1 MTWPAPPGA
10 SYNLGA
16 TWSTGDAVKAIKQLL
31 RPERLRQVPEQ
42 FSWVDQALVQQ
53 HFIDR
58 CEARSAALYL
68 FLVTVSDAQGLS
80 YYGAATLAR
89 RLHLSDEQFA
99 AARQQL
105 IELDLIA
112 YRSPLYQV
120 LALPGTVAAPVPD
133 AAASRAQPAAGG
145 QPVSLATLL
154 QLAQQRRA

>member
-1 MTWPAPPGA
+1 M
-10 SYNLGA
+10 
-16 TWSTGDAVKAIKQLL
+16 
-31 RPERLRQVPEQ
+31 
-42 FSWVDQALVQQ
+42 QQ

-58 CEARSAALYL
+58 CEARSATLYL

-89 RLHLSDEQFA
+89 RLRLSDEQFA

-120 LALPGTVAAPVPD
+120 LALPGTVAAQRPAP
-133 AAASRAQPAAGG
+133 RAPATAGATTSANTGG

-154 QLAQQRRA
+154 QLAQQRRG

>member
-1 MTWPAPPGA
+1 
-10 SYNLGA
+10 
-16 TWSTGDAVKAIKQLL
+16 VKAIKQLL

-89 RLHLSDEQFA
+89 RLRLSDEQFA

-105 IELDLIA
+105 IDLDLIA

-120 LALPGTVAAPVPD
+120 LALPGTGGGAPHHEANSRRRD
-133 AAASRAQPAAGG
+133 APRRRVWVRASCSARSGSRTSG
-145 QPVSLATLL
+145 DC
-154 QLAQQRRA
+154 

>member
-1 MTWPAPPGA
+1 MK
-10 SYNLGA
+10 S
-16 TWSTGDAVKAIKQLL
+16 IKQLL

-68 FLVTVSDAQGLS
+68 FGWRQLPFLITVSDAQGLS
-80 YYGAATLAR
+80 YYGTPTLAQ
-89 RLHLSDEQFA
+89 RLRLSDEQFA

-120 LALPGTVAAPVPD
+120 LALPGTVAAPRP
-133 AAASRAQPAAGG
+133 APRAPAITSATTGANTGG

-154 QLAQQRRA
+154 QQAQQRRG

>member
-1 MTWPAPPGA
+1 M
-10 SYNLGA
+10 
-16 TWSTGDAVKAIKQLL
+16 KAIKQLL
-31 RPERLRQVPEQ
+31 RPERLRHVPAQ

-80 YYGAATLAR
+80 YYGASTLAR
-89 RLHLSDEQFA
+89 RLRLSEEQFD

-105 IELDLIA
+105 IELELIA

-120 LALPGTVAAPVPD
+120 LALPGTVAAP
-133 AAASRAQPAAGG
+133 RAPAITGANTGS

-154 QLAQQRRA
+154 QQAQARRG

>member
-1 MTWPAPPGA
+1 MKP
-10 SYNLGA
+10 
-16 TWSTGDAVKAIKQLL
+16 IKQLL

-80 YYGAATLAR
+80 YYGASTLTR
-89 RLHLSDEQFA
+89 RLRLSDEQFA

-120 LALPGTVAAPVPD
+120 LALRRSVAAPVPD
-133 AAASRAQPAAGG
+133 AAAPRAPATNTGG
-145 QPVSLATLL
+145 EPVSLATLL
-154 QLAQQRRA
+154 QQAQQRRG

>member
-1 MTWPAPPGA
+1 M
-10 SYNLGA
+10 
-16 TWSTGDAVKAIKQLL
+16 KAIKQLL
-31 RPERLRQVPEQ
+31 RPERLRQVPQQ

-58 CEARSAALYL
+58 CDARSAALYL
-68 FLVTVSDAQGLS
+68 FLITVSDAQGLS
-80 YYGAATLAR
+80 YYGAPTLAR

-120 LALPGTVAAPVPD
+120 LALPGTVAA
-133 AAASRAQPAAGG
+133 AARPAPRAPAAAGG

-154 QLAQQRRA
+154 QQAQARRG

>member
-1 MTWPAPPGA
+1 M
-10 SYNLGA
+10 
-16 TWSTGDAVKAIKQLL
+16 
-31 RPERLRQVPEQ
+31 E
-42 FSWVDQALVQQ
+42 Q

-68 FLVTVSDAQGLS
+68 FLITVSDAQGLS

-89 RLHLSDEQFA
+89 RHLSDEQFA

-112 YRSPLYQV
+112 YRSPQYQV
-120 LALPGTVAAPVPD
+120 LDLPGTVAAPRP
-133 AAASRAQPAAGG
+133 APRAPATTGANTGG

-154 QLAQQRRA
+154 QQAQARRG

>member
-1 MTWPAPPGA
+1 MR
-10 SYNLGA
+10 
-16 TWSTGDAVKAIKQLL
+16 AIKQLL

-120 LALPGTVAAPVPD
+120 LALPGTVAAQRP
-133 AAASRAQPAAGG
+133 AQRAPAITSATTGANTGG
-145 QPVSLATLL
+145 PVSLATLL
-154 QLAQQRRA
+154 QLAQQRRG

>member
-1 MTWPAPPGA
+1 M
-10 SYNLGA
+10 
-16 TWSTGDAVKAIKQLL
+16 KAIKQLL

-80 YYGAATLAR
+80 YYGASTLTR
-89 RLHLSDEQFA
+89 RLHLSDEQFG

-105 IELDLIA
+105 IDLDLIA

-120 LALPGTVAAPVPD
+120 LALPGTVAAARPAPG
-133 AAASRAQPAAGG
+133 ASAIAGTNTVTNAGG
-145 QPVSLATLL
+145 QPVSLAMLL
-154 QLAQQRRA
+154 QLAQQRRG

>member
-1 MTWPAPPGA
+1 
-10 SYNLGA
+10 
-16 TWSTGDAVKAIKQLL
+16 VKAIKQQL
-31 RPERLRQVPEQ
+31 RPERLRQVPQQ
-42 FSWVDQALVQQ
+42 FSWVDPALVQQ

-58 CEARSAALYL
+58 CEACSAALYL
-68 FLVTVSDAQGLS
+68 FLVTVSDAQGLC

-89 RLHLSDEQFA
+89 RLRLSDEQFA

-120 LALPGTVAAPVPD
+120 LALLGTVAAPVPD
-133 AAASRAQPAAGG
+133 AAPRAPGIAGASTGG

-154 QLAQQRRA
+154 QQAQQRRG

>member
-1 MTWPAPPGA
+1 M
-10 SYNLGA
+10 
-16 TWSTGDAVKAIKQLL
+16 KAIKQLL
-31 RPERLRQVPEQ
+31 RPERLRQVPQQ

-68 FLVTVSDAQGLS
+68 FLVTVADAQGLS
-80 YYGAATLAR
+80 YYGASTLTR
-89 RLHLSDEQFA
+89 RLRLSDEQFA

-120 LALPGTVAAPVPD
+120 LALPGTVAAPHPTP
-133 AAASRAQPAAGG
+133 RAPAAAGG

-154 QLAQQRRA
+154 QQAQQRRG

>member
-1 MTWPAPPGA
+1 MKP
-10 SYNLGA
+10 
-16 TWSTGDAVKAIKQLL
+16 IKQLL
-31 RPERLRQVPEQ
+31 RPERQRLLPEQ

-80 YYGAATLAR
+80 YYGTATLAR

-105 IELDLIA
+105 IELELIA

-120 LALPGTVAAPVPD
+120 LALPGTVAAQPRP
-133 AAASRAQPAAGG
+133 APRAPAITGAITAG

-154 QLAQQRRA
+154 QQAQRRG

>member
-1 MTWPAPPGA
+1 
-10 SYNLGA
+10 
-16 TWSTGDAVKAIKQLL
+16 VKAIKQLL
-31 RPERLRQVPEQ
+31 RPERLRQVPKQ

-68 FLVTVSDAQGLS
+68 FLLTVSDAQGLS

-112 YRSPLYQV
+112 YRLPLYQV
-120 LALPGTVAAPVPD
+120 LALPGTMAAP
-133 AAASRAQPAAGG
+133 RAPTITRNGATTGG
-145 QPVSLATLL
+145 PPVSLATLL
-154 QLAQQRRA
+154 QLAQQRRG

>member
-1 MTWPAPPGA
+1 
-10 SYNLGA
+10 
-16 TWSTGDAVKAIKQLL
+16 VKAIKQLL

-68 FLVTVSDAQGLS
+68 FLITVSDAQGLS

-89 RLHLSDEQFA
+89 RLRLSDEQFA

-105 IELDLIA
+105 IDLDLIA

-120 LALPGTVAAPVPD
+120 LALPGSAATPRP
-133 AAASRAQPAAGG
+133 APRAPASTGANTGG
-145 QPVSLATLL
+145 QAVSLATLL
-154 QLAQQRRA
+154 QQAQQRRD

>member
-1 MTWPAPPGA
+1 MKT
-10 SYNLGA
+10 
-16 TWSTGDAVKAIKQLL
+16 IKQLL
-31 RPERLRQVPEQ
+31 RPERLRQVPVQ

-80 YYGAATLAR
+80 YYGASTLAR

-120 LALPGTVAAPVPD
+120 LALPGSIAAPPRP
-133 AAASRAQPAAGG
+133 ARRAPAITGATTGA

-154 QLAQQRRA
+154 QQAQQRRG

>member
-1 MTWPAPPGA
+1 V
-10 SYNLGA
+10 
-16 TWSTGDAVKAIKQLL
+16 VKAIKQLL

-80 YYGAATLAR
+80 YYGASTLAR
-89 RLHLSDEQFA
+89 RLRLSDDQLG

-112 YRSPLYQV
+112 YSSPLYQV
-120 LALPGTVAAPVPD
+120 LALPGTVAAPHPARRAPTIGREV
-133 AAASRAQPAAGG
+133 AATGA

-154 QLAQQRRA
+154 QQAQARRG

>member
-1 MTWPAPPGA
+1 M
-10 SYNLGA
+10 
-16 TWSTGDAVKAIKQLL
+16 KAIKQLL
-31 RPERLRQVPEQ
+31 QPERLRQVPEQ
-42 FSWVDQALVQQ
+42 FSWVDQALVQR

-89 RLHLSDEQFA
+89 RLGLSEEQFA

-120 LALPGTVAAPVPD
+120 LALPGSVASPRPAPLAP
-133 AAASRAQPAAGG
+133 ATTGATTRANTGG

-154 QLAQQRRA
+154 QQAQARRG

>member
-1 MTWPAPPGA
+1 MK
-10 SYNLGA
+10 
-16 TWSTGDAVKAIKQLL
+16 AVKQVLW
-31 RPERLRQVPEQ
+31 PERVRQVPEQ

-58 CEARSAALYL
+58 CDARSAALYL

-89 RLHLSDEQFA
+89 RLRLSDEEFA
-99 AARQQL
+99 RARQQL
-105 IELDLIA
+105 IDLELIA

-120 LALPGTVAAPVPD
+120 LSLPGTVAAPRP
-133 AAASRAQPAAGG
+133 APRAQAISGS

-154 QLAQQRRA
+154 QQAQARRG

>member
-1 MTWPAPPGA
+1 
-10 SYNLGA
+10 
-16 TWSTGDAVKAIKQLL
+16 VKTIKQLL
-31 RPERLRQVPEQ
+31 RPERLRLVPEQ

-80 YYGAATLAR
+80 YYGAPTLAR

-105 IELDLIA
+105 IDLDLIA

-120 LALPGTVAAPVPD
+120 LALPGTVAGPRRAPCVP
-133 AAASRAQPAAGG
+133 AITGTLTGANTGG

-154 QLAQQRRA
+154 QQAQARRG

>member
-1 MTWPAPPGA
+1 MK
-10 SYNLGA
+10 
-16 TWSTGDAVKAIKQLL
+16 AVKQLL

-120 LALPGTVAAPVPD
+120 LALPGTVAAPRP
-133 AAASRAQPAAGG
+133 APRAPATTGDITGATTGG
-145 QPVSLATLL
+145 PPVSLATLL
-154 QLAQQRRA
+154 QLAQQRRG